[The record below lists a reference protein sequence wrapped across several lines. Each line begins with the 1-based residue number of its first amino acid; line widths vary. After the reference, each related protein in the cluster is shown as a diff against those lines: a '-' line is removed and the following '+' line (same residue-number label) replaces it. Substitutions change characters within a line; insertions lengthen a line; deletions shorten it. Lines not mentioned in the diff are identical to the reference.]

1 MTSALLGKLEK
12 GKDNTILQ
20 TWLDREK
27 GRQVGSKRVG
37 ECDYYIAGQA
47 SGKEGKVCVLPS
59 PPLPNAQ
66 FKTSRF
72 VFLRDSAVGVV
83 RIVLLN
89 LSKRQ
94 VDMFIMVYHIECL
107 QSF

>member
-12 GKDNTILQ
+12 AKDNTMLQ
-20 TWLDREK
+20 SWLDREK
-27 GRQVGSKRVG
+27 DRQAGGKRVG
-37 ECDYYIAGQA
+37 DSDYYIAGQA

-72 VFLRDSAVGVV
+72 VFLRDSGS
-83 RIVLLN
+83 R
-89 LSKRQ
+89 
-94 VDMFIMVYHIECL
+94 
-107 QSF
+107 

>member
-12 GKDNTILQ
+12 AKENTILQ
-20 TWLDREK
+20 SWLDREK
-27 GRQVGSKRVG
+27 DRQAGSKIVG
-37 ECDYYIAGQA
+37 QSDYYIAGQA

-72 VFLRDSAVGVV
+72 VFLRDSGS
-83 RIVLLN
+83 R
-89 LSKRQ
+89 
-94 VDMFIMVYHIECL
+94 
-107 QSF
+107 

>member
-1 MTSALLGKLEK
+1 MATT
-12 GKDNTILQ
+12 D
-20 TWLDREK
+20 WLDKEK
-27 GRQVGSKRVG
+27 HRQARGKRVG
-37 ECDYYIAGQA
+37 DSDYYIAGQA

-83 RIVLLN
+83 RLVLLN

-94 VDMFIMVYHIECL
+94 VDICSLWFIILSAYKFV
-107 QSF
+107 FNVRNV